1 MYACTKNKMFK
12 LQSLQSESAFGGLR
26 SIVRLRASSDAFG
39 HRKTLRR
46 SAGAV
51 DVLVLLSAIESS
63 LEAAIIT
70 P

>member
-1 MYACTKNKMFK
+1 MDCDQSYTYALVPMP
-12 LQSLQSESAFGGLR
+12 LDIA
-26 SIVRLRASSDAFG
+26 
-39 HRKTLRR
+39 KTLRR

-70 P
+70 LSHVVERAAREAPGLRE